1 MPYRPVFRPVPNLA
15 LFGYRPAN
23 GVATGGGPIGER
35 PQAANVMMLQ
45 SGDNAMTVSTMEL
58 RVRAIRDDD
67 TATRAEKIK
76 RLTKLRDDARAL
88 QRAATESPMVEDD
101 GWYEDVHVVDVTLSS
116 LGLDVEEKGPAT
128 L

>member
-1 MPYRPVFRPVPNLA
+1 
-15 LFGYRPAN
+15 
-23 GVATGGGPIGER
+23 
-35 PQAANVMMLQ
+35 
-45 SGDNAMTVSTMEL
+45 MTVSTMEL

-88 QRAATESPMVEDD
+88 QRAATESSMVEDD
-101 GWYEDVHVVDVTLSS
+101 GWYEDVHVVDVALSS
-116 LGLDVEEKGPAT
+116 LGLDIEEKGPAT

>member
-1 MPYRPVFRPVPNLA
+1 
-15 LFGYRPAN
+15 
-23 GVATGGGPIGER
+23 
-35 PQAANVMMLQ
+35 
-45 SGDNAMTVSTMEL
+45 MTVSTMEL

-88 QRAATESPMVEDD
+88 QRAATESSMVEDD
-101 GWYEDVHVVDVTLSS
+101 GWYEDVHVVDVALSS

>member
-1 MPYRPVFRPVPNLA
+1 
-15 LFGYRPAN
+15 
-23 GVATGGGPIGER
+23 
-35 PQAANVMMLQ
+35 
-45 SGDNAMTVSTMEL
+45 MTVSTMEL

-88 QRAATESPMVEDD
+88 QRAATESLMVEDD
-101 GWYEDVHVVDVTLSS
+101 GWYEDVHVVDVALSS
-116 LGLDVEEKGPAT
+116 LGLDIEEKGPAT